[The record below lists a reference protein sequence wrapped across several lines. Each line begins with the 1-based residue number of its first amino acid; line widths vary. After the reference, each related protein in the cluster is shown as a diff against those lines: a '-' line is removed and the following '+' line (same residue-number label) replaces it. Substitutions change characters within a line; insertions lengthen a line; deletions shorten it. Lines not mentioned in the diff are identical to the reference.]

1 MATRG
6 LAVSGRV
13 NNLYKWGGTSR
24 RVPESL
30 FNGLVRTY
38 LLNKENRK
46 WLMDDNPYA
55 MEEITRRL
63 LEAASRDIWEADDE
77 LLAAVRDTALEI
89 EGEMEEIMAEVEE
102 EFQGGGVG
110 VLGKD
115 DVEKWTHGWRI
126 D

>member
-1 MATRG
+1 M
-6 LAVSGRV
+6 
-13 NNLYKWGGTSR
+13 
-24 RVPESL
+24 PESL